1 MSYSPRSLA
10 LKLFIRGIQKLLVPF
25 IGLFLFA
32 GIQAQNKEL
41 STLYKSLGE
50 TKTDTAR
57 VNILIHLANYYFKKN
72 IDSALVYAKK
82 AYKLSKNTN
91 NYNFPDAARA
101 LADAY
106 NFGGHLEKSLEFEI
120 EGYNYA
126 KKIKDTKSYAVL
138 LTGIGSDYL
147 MLNDYALALKYLNEA
162 LKECKDYRDNLLT
175 LVNLAQVYAST
186 DRYAEAH
193 QNYNRALRLAEKEKN
208 KRDEAVIYNRIGNL
222 YLMEKSYDKSL
233 SYYEKSIKMLDST
246 DLYYVVAGLRGIVE
260 NCIVTRKYEKGLKVA
275 QIADS
280 LGRKGRFIYELKIIN
295 SFISELYDSLRN
307 YPKSLYYYK
316 IYADLNDTI
325 FNQENTEKMSFL
337 QTDFE
342 TKQKAMQVTIL
353 QDEARL
359 NKRLTIIYLLTFAL
373 IIISLFYFIKNIRQ
387 KNKILTIEKEKDA
400 LAKQKLELE
409 LHEKHREILT
419 HSLQINQQKEVFSNI
434 NSKLVNI
441 LKLEDPLKIK
451 QSVNLLNAEVKA
463 SVDLSDDWAQ
473 IKLHFEK
480 VHPQFFITLK
490 NEYPGLSNN
499 ELKLC
504 AYVKL
509 KFSNKEISRLLN
521 VNSASVHVARFRLK
535 KKMSLPEEI
544 SFDEFILTKV

>member
-1 MSYSPRSLA
+1 MPYAPRPLA
-10 LKLFIRGIQKLLVPF
+10 LNLSTRGLKNILGLF

-41 STLYKSLGE
+41 SALYKSLGE

-57 VNILIHLANYYFKKN
+57 VSILIHLANYYFKKN
-72 IDSALVYAKK
+72 IDSALVYAKN

-106 NFGGHLEKSLEFEI
+106 NFGGHLEKSLEYEM
-120 EGYNYA
+120 EGYSYA
-126 KKIKDTKSYAVL
+126 RKIKDTKSYAVL

-147 MLNDYALALKYLNEA
+147 MLNDYPMSLKYLNEA
-162 LKECKDYRDNLLT
+162 IKECKDYRDYILT

-186 DRYAEAH
+186 DRYTEAH
-193 QNYNRALRLAEKEKN
+193 QNYNKALSLAEKEKN

-233 SYYEKSIKMLDST
+233 FYYEKSIRMLDST
-246 DLYYVVAGLRGIVE
+246 DLYYIVTGLRGIVE

-280 LGRKGRFIYELKIIN
+280 LGRQGRFIYELKIIN

-342 TKQKAMQVTIL
+342 TRQKAMQVTIL
-353 QDEARL
+353 QDEAKL
-359 NKRLTIIYLLTFAL
+359 NKRLTIIYLLACAL
-373 IIISLFYFIKNIRQ
+373 IILSLFYFIKNIRQ
-387 KNKILTIEKEKDA
+387 KNKMLTIEKEKDA
-400 LAKQKLELE
+400 LAKQKLALE

-419 HSLQINQQKEVFSNI
+419 HSLQINQQKEVFSSI

-521 VNSASVHVARFRLK
+521 VNSASIHVARFRLK
-535 KKMSLPEEI
+535 KKMNLPEEI